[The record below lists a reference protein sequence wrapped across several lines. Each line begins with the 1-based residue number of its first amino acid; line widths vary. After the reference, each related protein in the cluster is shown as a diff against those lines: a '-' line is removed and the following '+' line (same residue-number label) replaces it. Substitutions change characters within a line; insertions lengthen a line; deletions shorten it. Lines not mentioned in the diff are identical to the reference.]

1 MEGLFKFPELL
12 EYQEPQRPY
21 LIKHLL
27 HMGTK
32 LMMGGPAKHGK
43 SFILHG
49 MLYALA
55 TGTPLFGNSDFPT
68 ISGPGI
74 LFSQELGP
82 QELKRRW
89 TIGYATDPMRDLL
102 DRNLTICPR
111 DYRISLDDQ
120 RGQDFMETIIF
131 EVCNRL
137 QGPLAWIALD
147 PISKFHTGKEND
159 FESVAKLMRR
169 VEGLQY
175 RAGGA
180 AVILVHHFGHASESK
195 SLYRVGAQLFRGST
209 HFIADVDTAFTL
221 DRTSPPNA
229 RAPYFICDFV
239 TRHGEPIPR
248 GWIQL
253 DGDSVRPT
261 WKGEYKDGQKRPE
274 A

>member
-1 MEGLFKFPELL
+1 MEGLFQFPELL

-27 HMGTK
+27 HAGTK
-32 LMMGGPAKHGK
+32 MMMGGPAKHGK

-49 MLYALA
+49 MLYHLA
-55 TGTPLFGNSDFPT
+55 TGTPLFGNQEFPT
-68 ISGPGI
+68 IAGPGI

-89 TIGYATDPMRDLL
+89 TIGYATDPLRHML

-111 DYRISLDDQ
+111 DHRIHLDSDT
-120 RGQDFMETIIF
+120 GQLFMETIIF

-137 QGPLAWIALD
+137 KEPLSWIALD
-147 PISKFHTGKEND
+147 PISKFHTGSEND
-159 FESVAKLMRR
+159 FEAVSKLMHRI
-169 VEGLQY
+169 EGLQY

-180 AVILVHHFGHASESK
+180 AAILVHHFGHASEAK

-209 HFIADVDTAFTL
+209 HFIGDVDTAFTL
-221 DRTSPPNA
+221 DRRSPSNCRNPK
-229 RAPYFICDFV
+229 FICDFI

-248 GWIQL
+248 CWIQL

-261 WKGEYKDGQKRPE
+261 WKGKYKDGQKAPE
-274 A
+274 E